1 MNPSRNPPDGRKET
15 VMAQVYFEDVTEGA
29 EIPQL
34 KKNCSTQ
41 QLVLWAAGSGDFYQI
56 HYDQDF
62 AKGTGLS
69 GIIVHG
75 ALKNAFLGQLLHDW
89 IGEQGVLRK
98 FGCSYRGMDLPNED
112 IVCRG
117 VVTKKYSDGG
127 KHYVEL
133 DVWTENPQGK
143 KTSPGTALVSL
154 PSRN

>member
-1 MNPSRNPPDGRKET
+1 
-15 VMAQVYFEDVTEGA
+15 MATQVYWEDVQEGD

-41 QLVLWAAGSGDFYQI
+41 QLVLWAAASGDFYQI

-62 AKGTGLS
+62 ARATGLK

-89 IGEQGVLRK
+89 AGQGGRVKK
-98 FGCSYRGMDLPNED
+98 FGCSYRGMDYPNQD

-117 VVTKKYSDGG
+117 VVTRKYEEDGERL
-127 KHYVEL
+127 VDL
-133 DVWTENPQGK
+133 DIWTENPEGQ
-143 KTSPGTALVSL
+143 KTSPGTATVAL
-154 PSRN
+154 PSRG

>member
-1 MNPSRNPPDGRKET
+1 
-15 VMAQVYFEDVTEGA
+15 MAQVYFEDIKEGD
-29 EIPQL
+29 EIPRL

-56 HYDQDF
+56 HYDVEF

-89 IGEQGVLRK
+89 IGEQGTLRK
-98 FGCSYRGMDLPNED
+98 FGCSYRGMDLPDQD
-112 IVCRG
+112 ILCRG
-117 VVTKKYSDGG
+117 TVTKKYTDGG
-127 KHYVEL
+127 KNYVEL

-143 KTSPGTALVSL
+143 KTSPGTALVTL